1 MGENG
6 VDCVYIVPQQVRY
19 AGMSLLASLCTLPS
33 LVGLVLGD
41 WTTEGDAFGLWG
53 VCLQTALGQECSLV
67 RQQVDTNLVSE
78 SCFVHFRLPYPF
90 LPMRS
95 LRTRLCV
102 DIFALVSTGFLC
114 PGQSQCSVQCREE
127 VEPVPH
133 IQEE

>member
-1 MGENG
+1 MGEGGKEEWGEGGGGNG

-67 RQQVDTNLVSE
+67 RQQVDANLVSE
-78 SCFVHFRLPYPF
+78 SCFIHSD
-90 LPMRS
+90 S
-95 LRTRLCV
+95 LYFFC
-102 DIFALVSTGFLC
+102 
-114 PGQSQCSVQCREE
+114 Q
-127 VEPVPH
+127 
-133 IQEE
+133 